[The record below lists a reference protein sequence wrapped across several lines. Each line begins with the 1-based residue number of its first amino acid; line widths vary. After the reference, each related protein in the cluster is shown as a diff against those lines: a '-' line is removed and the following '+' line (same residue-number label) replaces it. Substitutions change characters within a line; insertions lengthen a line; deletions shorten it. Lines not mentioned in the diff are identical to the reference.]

1 MMKGGAQS
9 QQEIV
14 SDTHRLEH
22 DKRRGKKGE
31 CREGGE
37 EALIV
42 VGIFRRQIH
51 PLLIEK
57 GVCR

>member
-37 EALIV
+37 E
-42 VGIFRRQIH
+42 GRGGGGGRGR
-51 PLLIEK
+51 ER
-57 GVCR
+57 GRGGGR

>member
-1 MMKGGAQS
+1 MLRKEGA
-9 QQEIV
+9 EEN
-14 SDTHRLEH
+14 DEG
-22 DKRRGKKGE
+22 RRGGRKGE